1 MTADSL
7 EYKTK
12 AVARPKT
19 SKNNGTEKII
29 VSENML
35 NVMID

>member
-12 AVARPKT
+12 VVPKPKI

-29 VSENML
+29 VS
-35 NVMID
+35 